1 MSPASAELPRSFD
14 GMETRVPLILP
25 ISSKILPLYVC
36 LDTSNKFGGIADV
49 IYYVLAMLGS
59 GVKNG

>member
-1 MSPASAELPRSFD
+1 MYTSYKSAPYFTDLFQNTSA
-14 GMETRVPLILP
+14 
-25 ISSKILPLYVC
+25 VC
-36 LDTSNKFGGIADV
+36 LDTSDKFGGIADV